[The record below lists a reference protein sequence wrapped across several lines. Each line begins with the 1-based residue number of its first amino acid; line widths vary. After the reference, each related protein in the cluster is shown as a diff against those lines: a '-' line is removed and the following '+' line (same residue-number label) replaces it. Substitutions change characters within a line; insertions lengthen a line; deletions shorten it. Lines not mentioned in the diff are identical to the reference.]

1 MEIVIFLILGM
12 GSIITFLDLDLF
24 EVNANFHFKFFGF
37 RLLLLTLMA
46 QSYVQSLA
54 EFSLQMLMTGS
65 MLFLTFH
72 KSVLV

>member
-1 MEIVIFLILGM
+1 MEIVIFLILCM
-12 GSIITFLDLDLF
+12 RPIITFLDINLF

-46 QSYVQSLA
+46 QSYVQNLA
-54 EFSLQMLMTGS
+54 KCSQQMLMTGS

-72 KSVLV
+72 KIVFV